1 MNPLTV
7 EWIEKASADLATAG
21 REMRARRDPNYD
33 AVCFHAQQCVEK
45 LLKAALTECGRDF
58 SRTHDLN
65 HLLNLILTVNPLWD
79 VFRPGFQELVAY
91 AVEYRYPGE
100 NSDKEMARAALNT
113 AKAFSAEFFNKYGGE
128 GNEE

>member
-1 MNPLTV
+1 MNPLTA

-21 REMRARRDPNYD
+21 REMRARKDPNYD

-45 LLKAALTECGRDF
+45 LLKAALTETGRNF

-65 HLLNLILTVNPLWD
+65 HLLDLILPTHPLWEA
-79 VFRPGFQELVAY
+79 FRSGFQELVAY

-100 NSDKEMARAALNT
+100 SATKEMAQTALKAA
-113 AKAFSAEFFNKYGGE
+113 KSFSKEFTGKYQK
-128 GNEE
+128 

>member
-1 MNPLTV
+1 MNPLTA

-21 REMRARRDPNYD
+21 REMRAKKDPNND

-45 LLKAALTECGRDF
+45 LLKAALSETGRDF

-65 HLLNLILTVNPLWD
+65 HLLDLTLPIHPLWEA
-79 VFRPGFQELVAY
+79 FRSSFQKLVAY

-100 NSDKEMARAALNT
+100 SATKEMAQTALNA
-113 AKAFSAEFFNKYGGE
+113 AKAFSIEFTGKYQK
-128 GNEE
+128 

>member
-1 MNPLTV
+1 MNPLTA

-21 REMRARRDPNYD
+21 REMRARKDPNYD

-45 LLKAALTECGRDF
+45 LLKAALTETGRDF

-65 HLLNLILTVNPLWD
+65 HLLDLLLPVQPLWEA
-79 VFRPGFQELVAY
+79 FRSGFQELVAY

-100 NSDKEMARAALNT
+100 SATKEMAQTALNA
-113 AKAFSAEFFNKYGGE
+113 AKAFSKEFSGKYQK
-128 GNEE
+128 

>member
-1 MNPLTV
+1 MNPLTA

-21 REMRARRDPNYD
+21 REMRARKDPNYD

-45 LLKAALTECGRDF
+45 LLKAALTETGRDF

-65 HLLNLILTVNPLWD
+65 HLLDLILPTHPLWEA
-79 VFRPGFQELVAY
+79 FRSGFQELVAY

-100 NSDKEMARAALNT
+100 SATKEMAQTALKAA
-113 AKAFSAEFFNKYGGE
+113 KSFSKEFTGKYQK
-128 GNEE
+128 

>member
-1 MNPLTV
+1 MNPLTA

-21 REMRARRDPNYD
+21 REMRARKDPNYD

-45 LLKAALTECGRDF
+45 LLKAALTETGRDF

-65 HLLNLILTVNPLWD
+65 HLLDLVLPTHPLWEA
-79 VFRPGFQELVAY
+79 FRSGFQELVAY

-100 NSDKEMARAALNT
+100 SATKEMAQTALKAA
-113 AKAFSAEFFNKYGGE
+113 KSFSKEFTGKYQK
-128 GNEE
+128 

>member
-1 MNPLTV
+1 MNPLTT

-21 REMRARRDPNYD
+21 REMRARKDPNYD

-45 LLKAALTECGRDF
+45 LLKAALTETGRDF

-65 HLLNLILTVNPLWD
+65 HLLDLILPVHPLWEA
-79 VFRPGFQELVAY
+79 FRSGFQELVAY

-100 NSDKEMARAALNT
+100 SSTKEMAQTALNA
-113 AKAFSAEFFNKYGGE
+113 AKAFSKEFTGKYQK
-128 GNEE
+128 

>member
-45 LLKAALTECGRDF
+45 LLEPLMKSHEGR
-58 SRTHDLN
+58 
-65 HLLNLILTVNPLWD
+65 
-79 VFRPGFQELVAY
+79 
-91 AVEYRYPGE
+91 
-100 NSDKEMARAALNT
+100 
-113 AKAFSAEFFNKYGGE
+113 
-128 GNEE
+128 